1 MTSRDLGRIPED
13 EHARLIYLSNVF
25 GRLFVEMAR
34 SPAHERAAL
43 LPQEVRQEV
52 ISIVDSALYAVV
64 QILDGVIDPIRNDQ
78 LDLEFALLAR
88 LRETSSGSTVD
99 EVELGPSGEGLCI
112 GFHGWVER
120 DFGSATP

>member
-1 MTSRDLGRIPED
+1 
-13 EHARLIYLSNVF
+13 
-25 GRLFVEMAR
+25 
-34 SPAHERAAL
+34 
-43 LPQEVRQEV
+43 V

-112 GFHGWVER
+112 GFHAWVEG